1 MSKPFLRINKEMYVP
16 HSYSMKNFYKNKRK
30 NSLSP
35 KDNSNFTKVTGSG
48 TIGIF
53 GQSPVVVYKKKVKE
67 KQNKEKYEL
76 KKQMKNNNYISDGGL
91 KKKIERYNN
100 GLATSPI
107 SSPKNKLKTNKG
119 KYRNNNLLIGDNQNN
134 KMSSPRSTKN
144 SNIFDMQLFSKTVR
158 ESNKKQIFEKMKSIY
173 KSRLKNKNLNKT
185 KSEEESKKLEE
196 KRLEDIKQL
205 YENGIANE
213 IRKYQVERSIS
224 PKDIQNER
232 KKICL
237 LDNGVT
243 FENELN
249 DIEEEEISK
258 INIKETPIEPKS
270 TKTTRLIKS
279 RSEFNQNFKSID
291 TQSLSPRSKR
301 IYKPSVNQF
310 EFIQKIKQ
318 EQQKLSGS
326 TIKTKRKINRINSY
340 LNDSFRHE
348 NNKNNNDE
356 NILSNNYINN
366 KKEPIYI
373 QRQTSETLSTNDNY
387 PYSHKISH
395 RSPKELKDFKKS
407 KKMKEKE
414 LKNIKEREYNTKLF
428 IRFKNLYNLSMRD
441 LSESQY
447 HKIQPP
453 HKGKMTKSKSNT
465 NYNFNGNSIRK
476 KKELNEYYIGG
487 DHSIKNN
494 STLVNQ
500 NEYFLHILESQ
511 QLLVNSKFKKVDY
524 ISDTESKDENEENVE
539 ENENSNLNISKEQIR
554 KITEK
559 ESKKSEDS
567 LIKNTNESNSSYYD
581 NLKKKIDS
589 TLKRVGK
596 VFSKENIKDKKD
608 KDNDNNKINSSDTYD
623 DMNLEEINN
632 EDKESESN
640 NLNNNKIEDEIK
652 IENNNNNDKK
662 NSTIHHENKKDLKVK
677 TQDLNI
683 DINNVGNKI
692 TTSELMTK
700 EKNIPS
706 LSHTYSTNSNQNK
719 KVEIEIEPRAVLN
732 LVEIIKFIIQRK
744 IFVKLYES
752 YINHSIIQQYSV
764 AFSYFVA
771 ICKHYPYRKIEE
783 YANYKTYNYAFRQLF
798 RPYTRKAFKYFV
810 NNIYMRRKLEYLVA
824 LLTKMFKFKILEK
837 IYLYNQ
843 IYEGDN
849 QKIFKMIITKI
860 LSTLIKPHL
869 KQTFDILKEISKQK
883 KDNKNKDNDLT
894 KEKEDIK
901 EKENIKDKKG
911 KEDKKEKEDIKDK
924 KDKKE
929 EKEDKKE
936 KKENFKKIKNNRINK
951 KTEDEDSE
959 NNLEDDKSDN
969 DIYKNCYL
977 NAENSS
983 IIDKQDSSVKKTDKN
998 IKNEIFFENESND
1011 DIEDDDKSALHR
1023 RADVSM
1029 KMNSFMHYTSDD
1041 ESKSSISIEPNSLD
1055 NDKLH
1060 RLKKMIDFRN
1070 KILYGVEDDND
1081 LFNFEYDGLNLGDN
1095 SIDSELH
1102 KLSNLKDY
1110 LNNKKKLNKTI
1121 SDKIG
1126 DNSSQKSNSKS
1137 NRQNDSQHSK
1147 NNNIKKQIFENSKLK
1162 NEKNEKIDK
1171 NEKNDI
1177 QTKPKNNENENNISK
1192 KEDKDD
1198 NNKSNKDIN
1207 NRIEEDKKIDDKTN
1221 GSKTKEDIEEEKEE
1235 KSDKNSVNNVN
1246 NDKENKKIKKEDIK
1260 KNIKIEIDDI
1270 PNIKNDISN
1279 KHSSSEIDISAGN
1292 DANQNIDWE
1301 YNLSSSEIKKNE
1313 NKKEIKDDD
1322 LIINDLKD
1330 NPINN
1335 NEKELKKNLN
1345 KDLNKINDDVSSV
1358 EDFSIEDND
1367 DDKKDKPNLINDN
1380 INQEK
1385 AINSKQDNTEPKIDL
1400 NNDDKDKEKE
1410 KVKEKENLIEEDE
1423 KEKSIINNNVD
1434 NVENKEKDKDNDKD
1448 NESKIME
1455 NIKKIKSIKK
1465 PEKFSDELT
1474 DEIIKDIIVNEIKS
1488 NKKKL
1493 VPIKKFK
1500 FDKFDKMNNNTNS
1513 NNSLTNSFGSLGDM
1527 LTNSSNMSKEFSL
1540 QLSLHDEFLSL
1551 NESLMSNYS
1560 ANSVFN
1566 KTIKDHKKEQSLKLY
1581 LNKVAPKL
1589 IKILYKEIC
1598 DKYPLIYN
1606 NISKPL
1612 ENNSE
1617 KFMVSLALQDT
1628 DMLKNNYRRMSNV
1641 ESIEKII
1648 DKENILKKFSVINKK
1663 IRNKDNVISDNFYD
1677 NILNDCIIDTAI
1689 ELINKERIY
1698 GKNGKPL
1705 KWSSRTHELVY
1716 KFGQNEAK
1724 RFANYICK
1732 SIIRLLHRRIGLI
1745 TDNYEFLTT
1754 DQINM
1759 EKDKRLLYVL
1769 KKDFNDNKNQWNNFE
1784 LEETQLKIESTES
1797 ILDQLYNEIIE
1808 ILEHIQFS
1816 RLRPELYQNKSIYA
1830 CEEIPKLSFQ
1840 QTTTE
1845 DLNEMEDGDDNV
1857 INI

>member
-1 MSKPFLRINKEMYVP
+1 MSKPFSRINKEMYVP

-30 NSLSP
+30 NPLSP

-53 GQSPVVVYKKKVKE
+53 GQSPLVIYKKKTKE

-91 KKKIERYNN
+91 KKKIEKYNN
-100 GLATSPI
+100 GLVASPI

-119 KYRNNNLLIGDNQNN
+119 KIRNNNLLIGENQNN

-196 KRLEDIKQL
+196 KRMEDIKQL

-213 IRKYQVERSIS
+213 IRKYQVERNVS

-258 INIKETPIEPKS
+258 NNLKENVIEPKS
-270 TKTTRLIKS
+270 TKNRLIKS
-279 RSEFNQNFKSID
+279 RSEFNQNFKSLE

-310 EFIQKIKQ
+310 EYIQKIKE

-326 TIKTKRKINRINSY
+326 SIKSKRNINRINSY

-348 NNKNNNDE
+348 NNKNNNNDE
-356 NILSNNYINN
+356 NILSNNYINNN

-373 QRQTSETLSTNDNY
+373 QRQTNETLSTNDNY

-395 RSPKELKDFKKS
+395 RSPKELKDFKKF

-414 LKNIKEREYNTKLF
+414 LKNMKEREYNTKLF

-524 ISDTESKDENEENVE
+524 IADTESKDENEENVE

-567 LIKNTNESNSSYYD
+567 IIKNTNESKSSYYD

-589 TLKRVGK
+589 TLRRVGK
-596 VFSKENIKDKKD
+596 VFSKENIKDKED
-608 KDNDNNKINSSDTYD
+608 QDNNNKINSSDTYD
-623 DMNLEEINN
+623 DMNLEEITN
-632 EDKESESN
+632 ENKESESN
-640 NLNNNKIEDEIK
+640 NLNNKNNNNIEDEIK
-652 IENNNNNDKK
+652 IENNKDKK
-662 NSTIHHENKKDLKVK
+662 NNSIHHENKKDLKVK

-683 DINNVGNKI
+683 DINNVGNKM

-810 NNIYMRRKLEYLVA
+810 NNIYMKRKLEYLVV

-837 IYLYNQ
+837 IYLHNQ

-849 QKIFKMIITKI
+849 QKIFKIIITKI

-869 KQTFDILKEISKQK
+869 KQSFDILKDKVNQK
-883 KDNKNKDNDLT
+883 KDNNNNKNNDLS
-894 KEKEDIK
+894 KEKK
-901 EKENIKDKKG
+901 
-911 KEDKKEKEDIKDK
+911 DKKEKEDIK
-924 KDKKE
+924 

-936 KKENFKKIKNNRINK
+936 KKENFKKIKSNKINK
-951 KTEDEDSE
+951 RTEDEDNE
-959 NNLEDDKSDN
+959 NNLEDDKSYN
-969 DIYKNCYL
+969 DIYKNAYL

-983 IIDKQDSSVKKTDKN
+983 INDKQDNSVKKTDKN

-1029 KMNSFMHYTSDD
+1029 KMNSFMHYTSDN

-1060 RLKKMIDFRN
+1060 QLKKMIDFRN

-1095 SIDSELH
+1095 SLESERH
-1102 KLSNLKDY
+1102 KISNLKDY
-1110 LNNKKKLNKTI
+1110 LNNKKKLNKTN
-1121 SDKIG
+1121 SDKIEE
-1126 DNSSQKSNSKS
+1126 NSSQKSNSKS
-1137 NRQNDSQHSK
+1137 NRQNDSQNSK
-1147 NNNIKKQIFENSKLK
+1147 NNNIKKQIFENSKLENDK
-1162 NEKNEKIDK
+1162 NEKNEKND
-1171 NEKNDI
+1171 DI
-1177 QTKPKNNENENNISK
+1177 QTKPKIYENNISK
-1192 KEDKDD
+1192 KEDQEDKED

-1207 NRIEEDKKIDDKTN
+1207 NKIEEDKKIEDKTN
-1221 GSKTKEDIEEEKEE
+1221 GSKTNKDLKEEKEE
-1235 KSDKNSVNNVN
+1235 KSDKNSINSVN
-1246 NDKENKKIKKEDIK
+1246 NDKDNKKAKKEDIK

-1301 YNLSSSEIKKNE
+1301 YNVSSNEIKKNE

-1322 LIINDLKD
+1322 LIINDLKE

-1335 NEKELKKNLN
+1335 KEKELKNNLN

-1367 DDKKDKPNLINDN
+1367 DDKKDKPSLTNDN

-1385 AINSKQDNTEPKIDL
+1385 MINSKQENTEPQIDL
-1400 NNDDKDKEKE
+1400 NNDNKDKEKE
-1410 KVKEKENLIEEDE
+1410 KEKDKDKEDPIEEDE
-1423 KEKSIINNNVD
+1423 KEKSIINNNID
-1434 NVENKEKDKDNDKD
+1434 NIENKEKDNDED
-1448 NESKIME
+1448 NEIKRME
-1455 NIKKIKSIKK
+1455 NIQKIKSIKE

-1493 VPIKKFK
+1493 IPTKKFK

-1527 LTNSSNMSKEFSL
+1527 LSNSSNISKEFNL
-1540 QLSLHDEFLSL
+1540 QLSLHEEFLSL
-1551 NESLMSNYS
+1551 NESLISNYS

-1566 KTIKDHKKEQSLKLY
+1566 KTIKDQKKEQSLKLY

-1598 DKYPLIYN
+1598 DKYPLIYS

-1628 DMLKNNYRRMSNV
+1628 DMLKKNYKRMSNV

-1648 DKENILKKFSVINKK
+1648 DKENILKKFSAINKK

-1698 GKNGKPL
+1698 GKNGIPL

-1716 KFGQNEAK
+1716 KFGKDEPK
-1724 RFANYICK
+1724 KFANYICK
-1732 SIIRLLHRRIGLI
+1732 SIVRLLHRKIGLI
-1745 TDNYEFLTT
+1745 TDNYEFLST

-1769 KKDFNDNKNQWNNFE
+1769 KKDFNDNENQWNNFE

>member
-1 MSKPFLRINKEMYVP
+1 MSKPFLRISKDMYSP
-16 HSYSMKNFYKNKRK
+16 HSYSMKNFYKSKRA
-30 NSLSP
+30 NALSP

-53 GQSPVVVYKKKVKE
+53 GQSPVVVYKKKQKE

-91 KKKIERYNN
+91 KQKIQKYNN
-100 GLATSPI
+100 GIISSPV
-107 SSPKNKLKTNKG
+107 SSPKNKLKTSKNKN
-119 KYRNNNLLIGDNQNN
+119 RNDNLLFGQNQNN

-144 SNIFDMQLFSKTVR
+144 SNILEKQLFSKTVR
-158 ESNKKQIFEKMKSIY
+158 ESNKKHIFEKMKNIY
-173 KSRLKNKNLNKT
+173 KAKLKHKNSNKT
-185 KSEEESKKLEE
+185 GSEEGSKKSEE

-232 KKICL
+232 KKICC

-249 DIEEEEISK
+249 DISEEEISK
-258 INIKETPIEPKS
+258 NNIKENVIEPKS
-270 TKTTRLIKS
+270 TKSNRLIKS
-279 RSEFNQNFKSID
+279 RSEFSQNFKSLD
-291 TQSLSPRSKR
+291 TQSLNSKNKK
-301 IYKPSVNQF
+301 ILKPSVNQF

-326 TIKTKRKINRINSY
+326 TIKSKRSMNRVSSMY

-348 NNKNNNDE
+348 NNKNNNNE
-356 NILSNNYINN
+356 EKVLNNNYINN
-366 KKEPIYI
+366 KKKEPIYI
-373 QRQTSETLSTNDNY
+373 QKQTNETQSTNDNY
-387 PYSHKISH
+387 PYSHKLSH
-395 RSPKELKDFKKS
+395 RSPKELKEFKIS

-441 LSESQY
+441 LSESQF
-447 HKIQPP
+447 HKIQPSY
-453 HKGKMTKSKSNT
+453 KGKMTKSKSNT
-465 NYNFNGNSIRK
+465 NYNFNRNSLRK

-524 ISDTESKDENEENVE
+524 ISDTESKEDNEENVE
-539 ENENSNLNISKEQIR
+539 ENENTNLNISKEQIR

-567 LIKNTNESNSSYYD
+567 IIKNTNESNISYYD
-581 NLKKKIDS
+581 SLKKKIDF
-589 TLKRVGK
+589 TLQRVGK
-596 VFSKENIKDKKD
+596 VLSKENMKNVN
-608 KDNDNNKINSSDTYD
+608 DNDNNIKINSNDTYD
-623 DMNLEEINN
+623 DINIEEINN
-632 EDKESESN
+632 ENKESGN
-640 NLNNNKIEDEIK
+640 NDNKNKGNKEEEIK
-652 IENNNNNDKK
+652 IEDNNEKK
-662 NSTIHHENKKDLKVK
+662 NNTIHHENKKDLKVK

-752 YINHSIIQQYSV
+752 YINHSIIQQYNV

-810 NNIYMRRKLEYLVA
+810 NNIYMKRKLEYLVV

-843 IYEGDN
+843 FYEGDN

-869 KQTFDILKEISKQK
+869 KQSFDILRDNVKLK
-883 KDNKNKDNDLT
+883 KDEKNKNILK
-894 KEKEDIK
+894 
-901 EKENIKDKKG
+901 
-911 KEDKKEKEDIKDK
+911 
-924 KDKKE
+924 

-936 KKENFKKIKNNRINK
+936 KKENFKKIKNNKINK
-951 KTEDEDSE
+951 RTEDEESE
-959 NNLEDDKSDN
+959 INLEDDKSNN
-969 DIYKNCYL
+969 DTYKNYYL

-983 IIDKQDSSVKKTDKN
+983 ILDKQDNSVKKTDKN

-1011 DIEDDDKSALHR
+1011 DIEDDDQSDLHR

-1029 KMNSFMHYTSDD
+1029 KMNTFMHYTTEN
-1041 ESKSSISIEPNSLD
+1041 ESKSSINIEPNSLD
-1055 NDKLH
+1055 NDRLH
-1060 RLKKMIDFRN
+1060 KLKKKIDFRH
-1070 KILYGVEDDND
+1070 KILYGLEDDND
-1081 LFNFEYDGLNLGDN
+1081 LFNFDYDGLNLGDN
-1095 SIDSELH
+1095 SLDSELH
-1102 KLSNLKDY
+1102 KMPNLKEY
-1110 LNNKKKLNKTI
+1110 LNKKKIKNTD
-1121 SDKIG
+1121 SDKFG
-1126 DNSSQKSNSKS
+1126 ENSSQKSNSKS
-1137 NRQNDSQHSK
+1137 KQNDSQNSK
-1147 NNNIKKQIFENSKLK
+1147 NNNIKNQIFQNSKLK
-1162 NEKNEKIDK
+1162 NEKSDK
-1171 NEKNDI
+1171 NEIQNNANNNGNKNDD
-1177 QTKPKNNENENNISK
+1177 
-1192 KEDKDD
+1192 KESS
-1198 NNKSNKDIN
+1198 NKSNKGN
-1207 NRIEEDKKIDDKTN
+1207 CNKIEDNKKIDDNIN
-1221 GSKTKEDIEEEKEE
+1221 GSKTNKDYKKEKNEDNANNINNEK
-1235 KSDKNSVNNVN
+1235 DNKNT
-1246 NDKENKKIKKEDIK
+1246 KKEDIK

-1270 PNIKNDISN
+1270 PNNKNDISN
-1279 KHSSSEIDISAGN
+1279 KHSSSEIDVSAGN
-1292 DANQNIDWE
+1292 DANQNIDWV
-1301 YNLSSSEIKKNE
+1301 YNVSSNEIKINE
-1313 NKKEIKDDD
+1313 NNKDTKGDDD

-1330 NPINN
+1330 NPINFEN
-1335 NEKELKKNLN
+1335 KKNEKELMNNLN
-1345 KDLNKINDDVSSV
+1345 KNNDDDNSI
-1358 EDFSIEDND
+1358 EDFSIEDKEE
-1367 DDKKDKPNLINDN
+1367 DKKDKPNLINDN
-1380 INQEK
+1380 NNQEK
-1385 AINSKQDNTEPKIDL
+1385 NINSIQFKISL
-1400 NNDDKDKEKE
+1400 NNGNKDKDKEKE
-1410 KVKEKENLIEEDE
+1410 KENLIEVDK
-1423 KEKSIINNNVD
+1423 KEKITINNNI
-1434 NVENKEKDKDNDKD
+1434 NNIEKKDKDKEEDS
-1448 NESKIME
+1448 E
-1455 NIKKIKSIKK
+1455 IKKMKNIQKINSIKE
-1465 PEKFSDELT
+1465 PNKFSDELA
-1474 DEIIKDIIVNEIKS
+1474 DKIINDLIVNEIKS

-1493 VPIKKFK
+1493 IPIKKFK

-1513 NNSLTNSFGSLGDM
+1513 NNSLTNSFGSLGDV
-1527 LTNSSNMSKEFSL
+1527 LTNSSNISKEFGL
-1540 QLSLHDEFLSL
+1540 QLSLHDDFLSL

-1581 LNKVAPKL
+1581 LKKIAPRL
-1589 IKILYKEIC
+1589 IKIIYKEIC
-1598 DKYPLIYN
+1598 DKYTLIYN
-1606 NISKPL
+1606 NITKPL

-1628 DMLKNNYRRMSNV
+1628 DMLKKNYKCMAKM

-1648 DKENILKKFSVINKK
+1648 DKETILKKFSAINKN

-1677 NILNDCIIDTAI
+1677 NILNECILDTAI

-1698 GKNGKPL
+1698 GKNGIPL

-1716 KFGQNEAK
+1716 KFGENESK

-1732 SIIRLLHRRIGLI
+1732 SIVKLLHRRVGLI
-1745 TDNYEFLTT
+1745 TDNYEFLST
-1754 DQINM
+1754 DQINV

-1769 KKDFNDNKNQWNNFE
+1769 KKDFSDNENQWNNFE

>member
-1 MSKPFLRINKEMYVP
+1 MSKPMSKINKQMYFP

-30 NSLSP
+30 NPLSP

-48 TIGIF
+48 TIGIY

-91 KKKIERYNN
+91 RQKIGKYNN
-100 GLATSPI
+100 GLVSSPI
-107 SSPKNKLKTNKG
+107 SSPKNRLKTNKD
-119 KYRNNNLLIGDNQNN
+119 KYKNNNLLFGDNQNN

-158 ESNKKQIFEKMKSIY
+158 ESNKKQIFEKMKNIY
-173 KSRLKNKNLNKT
+173 KAKIKRKNLNKT
-185 KSEEESKKLEE
+185 KTEEESKKIEE

-258 INIKETPIEPKS
+258 NNLKENSIEPKS
-270 TKTTRLIKS
+270 TKSTKTNRLIKS
-279 RSEFNQNFKSID
+279 RSEFNQNFKSLES
-291 TQSLSPRSKR
+291 QSLSPRSKR
-301 IYKPSVNQF
+301 IFKPSVNQF

-326 TIKTKRKINRINSY
+326 TIKSKRNINRISSY

-348 NNKNNNDE
+348 NNKNNNNDD
-356 NILSNNYINN
+356 ILSNNYISIN

-373 QRQTSETLSTNDNY
+373 QRQTNETLSTNDNY

-447 HKIQPP
+447 HKIQPS

-465 NYNFNGNSIRK
+465 NYNFNGNSLRK

-487 DHSIKNN
+487 DHSMKNN

-524 ISDTESKDENEENVE
+524 ISDTESKDENEENEQNVE
-539 ENENSNLNISKEQIR
+539 ENENSNLNISKGQIR

-567 LIKNTNESNSSYYD
+567 LVKNTNDSNVSYYD
-581 NLKKKIDS
+581 NLKKKIDF

-596 VFSKENIKDKKD
+596 VFSKENIRKKKNKE
-608 KDNDNNKINSSDTYD
+608 KDNNIKINSDDTYD

-632 EDKESESN
+632 NENKESESN
-640 NLNNNKIEDEIK
+640 NLNNNKNKNNIEDEIK
-652 IENNNNNDKK
+652 IENNNDKK
-662 NSTIHHENKKDLKVK
+662 NNTIHHENKKDLKVK

-683 DINNVGNKI
+683 DINNVGNKM

-810 NNIYMRRKLEYLVA
+810 NNIYMKRKLEYLVV
-824 LLTKMFKFKILEK
+824 LLTKMFKFKVLEK
-837 IYLYNQ
+837 IYLHNQ
-843 IYEGDN
+843 FYEGDN
-849 QKIFKMIITKI
+849 QKIFKIIITKI

-869 KQTFDILKEISKQK
+869 KQTFDIFREKVNQMKEEKNKEID
-883 KDNKNKDNDLT
+883 KDKEKNKEKDNDSDL
-894 KEKEDIK
+894 IK
-901 EKENIKDKKG
+901 
-911 KEDKKEKEDIKDK
+911 
-924 KDKKE
+924 
-929 EKEDKKE
+929 EKEDKKD
-936 KKENFKKIKNNRINK
+936 KKENFKKISNNKINK
-951 KTEDEDSE
+951 KAEEEESE
-959 NNLEDDKSDN
+959 NNLEDDKSSN

-983 IIDKQDSSVKKTDKN
+983 LIDRQDSSLKRTDKN

-1011 DIEDDDKSALHR
+1011 DIEDNDKSALHR

-1029 KMNSFMHYTSDD
+1029 KMNSFMHYTSDN

-1055 NDKLH
+1055 NDRLH
-1060 RLKKMIDFRN
+1060 QIKRMIDIRN

-1081 LFNFEYDGLNLGDN
+1081 LFNFENDGLNLGDN
-1095 SIDSELH
+1095 LLDSELH
-1102 KLSNLKDY
+1102 NLP
-1110 LNNKKKLNKTI
+1110 NFRKKLNNTN
-1121 SDKIG
+1121 SDKLE
-1126 DNSSQKSNSKS
+1126 DNNSSQKSNTKS
-1137 NRQNDSQHSK
+1137 NKQNDSQNSK

-1162 NEKNEKIDK
+1162 NEKNDK
-1171 NEKNDI
+1171 NEEKEI
-1177 QTKPKNNENENNISK
+1177 ESKPKNDENNVSK
-1192 KEDKDD
+1192 KEDKDE
-1198 NNKSNKDIN
+1198 NNKSNKDITN
-1207 NRIEEDKKIDDKTN
+1207 KIDKIEDDKKIDEKTN
-1221 GSKTKEDIEEEKEE
+1221 GSKTKVDLKEE
-1235 KSDKNSVNNVN
+1235 KNDKNNTNNEK
-1246 NDKENKKIKKEDIK
+1246 DNKKAKKEDIK

-1279 KHSSSEIDISAGN
+1279 KYSSSEIDISAGN
-1292 DANQNIDWE
+1292 DPNQNIDWE
-1301 YNLSSSEIKKNE
+1301 YNVSSNEIKKNE

-1322 LIINDLKD
+1322 LIINDLKE

-1335 NEKELKKNLN
+1335 NGKELKNNLN
-1345 KDLNKINDDVSSV
+1345 KDLNKINDGSSV
-1358 EDFSIEDND
+1358 EDFSIEEND
-1367 DDKKDKPNLINDN
+1367 DDKKDKPNSINDN
-1380 INQEK
+1380 ISQEK
-1385 AINSKQDNTEPKIDL
+1385 NINSKQDNTEPQINL
-1400 NNDDKDKEKE
+1400 NNDNKDKDKEEKKE
-1410 KVKEKENLIEEDE
+1410 NEEKEKEKDKDNLIEEDE
-1423 KEKSIINNNVD
+1423 KEKSIIDNNID
-1434 NVENKEKDKDNDKD
+1434 NIENKGKNDDED
-1448 NESKIME
+1448 NEIKRME
-1455 NIKKIKSIKK
+1455 KMQKIKSIKDPNK
-1465 PEKFSDELT
+1465 LSDELT
-1474 DEIIKDIIVNEIKS
+1474 EEIINDIILNEIKS

-1493 VPIKKFK
+1493 IPTKKFK

-1513 NNSLTNSFGSLGDM
+1513 NNSFTNSIGSLGDM
-1527 LTNSSNMSKEFSL
+1527 LTNSNNISKEFGL
-1540 QLSLHDEFLSL
+1540 NLSLHDELLSL
-1551 NESLMSNYS
+1551 NESLISNYS

-1581 LNKVAPKL
+1581 MNKVAPKL
-1589 IKILYKEIC
+1589 IKIIYKEIC
-1598 DKYPLIYN
+1598 DKYPLIYS

-1628 DMLKNNYRRMSNV
+1628 DMLKKNYKCMSNV
-1641 ESIEKII
+1641 ESIEQII

-1677 NILNDCIIDTAI
+1677 NILNECIIDTTI

-1698 GKNGKPL
+1698 GKNGIPL

-1716 KFGQNEAK
+1716 KFGENEAK

-1732 SIIRLLHRRIGLI
+1732 SIVRLLNRKIGLI
-1745 TDNYEFLTT
+1745 TDNYDFLST

-1769 KKDFNDNKNQWNNFE
+1769 QKDFNDNENQWNNFE

-1845 DLNEMEDGDDNV
+1845 DLNDMEDGEDNV
-1857 INI
+1857 INV